1 MNKLF
6 YLIFFFL
13 PLLLFGQSKN
23 NDPIVESSEF
33 RKLRFGLY
41 GQGSLG
47 WLSPIDGKKY
57 SQGPL
62 GLGFGWGFDIEI
74 NFNTNTSLRT
84 GINLS
89 TFKAGLNY
97 YNSDLTLAKETYFVL
112 DASENYVNW
121 DGNNPPDGDLY
132 QLYNRKFKVNYVN
145 IPVILKLK
153 TNEIGYFT
161 YYGEFGATLGFK
173 TKALVDDEIKPLD
186 YNQSDSSFS
195 NSLNLNQK
203 LYILDINADKSTQPI
218 RIGLNLGARAE
229 YNLSGNTSI
238 FFQLNWNYFVNNLLT
253 RPENEAFL
261 REETS
266 KGIFNAVDA
275 KAIPGNIVLSF
286 GVLF

>member
-62 GLGFGWGFDIEI
+62 GIGFGWGFDVEI

-89 TFKAGLNY
+89 TFKAGLSY

-218 RIGLNLGARAE
+218 RIGLNLGAGAE

-238 FFQLNWNYFVNNLLT
+238 FFQLNWNYFINNLLT

>member
-238 FFQLNWNYFVNNLLT
+238 SFQLNWNYFVNNLLT

>member
-23 NDPIVESSEF
+23 NDPIVESSKF

-218 RIGLNLGARAE
+218 RIGLNLEAGAE